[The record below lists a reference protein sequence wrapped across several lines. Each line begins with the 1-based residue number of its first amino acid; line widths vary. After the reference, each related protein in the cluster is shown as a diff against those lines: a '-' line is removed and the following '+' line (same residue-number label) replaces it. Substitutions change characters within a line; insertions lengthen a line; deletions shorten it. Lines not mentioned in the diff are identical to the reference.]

1 MSVTDKQRDFREEL
15 YKGYVSA
22 FKKENLNET
31 SQAQAAYD
39 HWSNARYYP
48 LFVDLPKDA
57 AILDLGCGPGRTMQF
72 LKSKEFTN
80 VTGVDISEEQT
91 AIARNRGLNAITADV
106 NDYLVQHSN
115 EFDMIIMIDVVE
127 HFTKLELLDLF
138 KLIHYSLKKGGI
150 VIYQT
155 CNGEGLYP
163 NQIMFGDMTHMT
175 ILNASSSEQLLR
187 ACGFDNI
194 SFADTAPVPTGLKG
208 VLRSIAWK
216 FITRKASLIRRIE
229 TGKRH
234 KIWTENFISRA
245 QKV

>member
-1 MSVTDKQRDFREEL
+1 MSVTDQQRDFREEF
-15 YKGYVSA
+15 YKGYVSS
-22 FKKENLNET
+22 FKKENMNET
-31 SQAQAAYD
+31 AEAQTAYD

-48 LFVDLPKDA
+48 LFSHLPKDA
-57 AILDLGCGPGRTMQF
+57 KILDLGCGPGRTMQF
-72 LKSKEFTN
+72 MQSKGFTN
-80 VTGVDISEEQT
+80 VIGVDISEEQT
-91 AIARNRGLNAITADV
+91 EIARKRGLNAITADV
-106 NDYLVQHSN
+106 NDFLVQHAN
-115 EFDMIIMIDVVE
+115 EYDMIVMIDVVE

-138 KLIHYSLKKGGI
+138 KLIHYSLRPGGI

-175 ILNASSSEQLLR
+175 ILSAGSSEQLLR
-187 ACGFDNI
+187 ATGFDNI
-194 SFADTAPVPTGLKG
+194 VFADTAPVASGLKG
-208 VLRSIAWK
+208 MLRSIAWK

-234 KIWTENFISRA
+234 RIWTENFITRA

>member
-1 MSVTDKQRDFREEL
+1 MSVTDTQRDFREEL

-31 SQAQAAYD
+31 AQAQTAYD
-39 HWSNARYYP
+39 HWSNARYFP
-48 LFVDLPKDA
+48 LFADLPKAA

-72 LKSKEFTN
+72 LKSKGFTN
-80 VTGVDISEEQT
+80 VVGVDISEEQT

-106 NDYLVQHSN
+106 NDFLVQHSN
-115 EFDMIIMIDVVE
+115 EYDMIIMIDVVE

-138 KLIHYSLKKGGI
+138 KLIHYSLKRGGI

-163 NQIMFGDMTHMT
+163 NQIMFGDLTHMT
-175 ILNASSSEQLLR
+175 ILSAGSSEQLLR

-194 SFADTAPVPTGLKG
+194 SFADTAPVPTGIKG
-208 VLRSIAWK
+208 VLRAIAWK

>member
-1 MSVTDKQRDFREEL
+1 MSVTDKGRDFREEL

-31 SQAQAAYD
+31 AQAQAAYD
-39 HWSNARYYP
+39 RWSNARYYP
-48 LFVDLPKDA
+48 LFANLPKDA

-72 LKSKEFTN
+72 MKSKGFTN
-80 VTGVDISEEQT
+80 VVGVDISEEQT
-91 AIARNRGLNAITADV
+91 SIARKRGLNAITADV
-106 NDYLVQHSN
+106 NDFLVQHPN
-115 EFDMIIMIDVVE
+115 EYDMIIMIDVVE

-163 NQIMFGDMTHMT
+163 NQIMFGDLTHMT
-175 ILNASSSEQLLR
+175 ILSAGSSEQLLR

-194 SFADTAPVPTGLKG
+194 SFADTPPVSSGLKG
-208 VLRSIAWK
+208 TLRSIVWK
-216 FITRKASLIRRIE
+216 CITLKASLIRRIE
-229 TGKRH
+229 TGKKH

-245 QKV
+245 EKV